1 MEKEN
6 EILSGFVYVRKERV
20 KWLHKKRYIVAHSK
34 GGSNPIEGNQARL
47 IIYKYKSQSDNLEV
61 LRQINFGVVLGI
73 YGGPSGI
80 TLRLRDKDFKFRSKR
95 SSVNKQWMEVCW
107 LLNAIPNHA
116 IPKPPDADRS
126 QLRPELAELSK
137 QYSELYNAHD
147 AWAVQI
153 LQSTIAVSLKVT
165 GLRIITISKEGTLNI
180 IFPSNDGT
188 QTKFSSDEIRRCG
201 LWKSMVFVE
210 IGSLSTGG
218 AKGIIWMDCFKDRV
232 KEIRDKI
239 HNFLFYGPEA
249 SLPAMYCPNFL
260 ADMPFSPW
268 CLCDQPTPYRSRSTS
283 VCSQSSGN
291 SDMPVPL
298 PAPRPFVDLSTHPV
312 IKKSAGT
319 STSSPRGHAAQRVER
334 RSLSLKEEYDDDY
347 EIARRR
353 KRKSILL
360 AEGYSTPVSHTS
372 TARRA
377 PDAIARTPSKVCSN
391 GDDRSILPDYLK
403 LHS

>member
-6 EILSGFVYVRKERV
+6 EILSGFVYVRKERI
-20 KWLHKKRYIVAHSK
+20 KWLHKKRYVVALSK
-34 GGSNPIEGNQARL
+34 GGSTPIEGNQARL
-47 IIYKYKSQSDNLEV
+47 IIYKYKYDSDSENLEV
-61 LRQINFGVVLGI
+61 LRQINFGVILGI

-80 TLRLRDKDFKFRSKR
+80 TLRLPDQDFKFRSKR
-95 SSVNKQWMEVCW
+95 SCANKQWMEVCW
-107 LLNAIPNHA
+107 LLNAIPNHP
-116 IPKPPDADRS
+116 IPKPPEADKS
-126 QLRPELAELSK
+126 LLRPELAELSK
-137 QYSELYNAHD
+137 QYCELYDAHD

-153 LQSTIAVSLKVT
+153 LQSSIAVSLKVT
-165 GLRIITISKEGTLNI
+165 GLRVITISKERTLNI

-188 QTKFSSDEIRRCG
+188 QTKFSSSEIRRCG

-232 KEIRDKI
+232 REIRDRI

-249 SLPAMYCPNFL
+249 TLPAMYCPKFL
-260 ADMPFSPW
+260 ADMPFSPR

-283 VCSQSSGN
+283 LCSQN
-291 SDMPVPL
+291 SECTDL
-298 PAPRPFVDLSTHPV
+298 LAHRPYIDLATHPS
-312 IKKSAGT
+312 IKNSVE
-319 STSSPRGHAAQRVER
+319 STSLRGHAADRVER
-334 RSLSLKEEYDDDY
+334 RSLSLKEEYNDDY

-360 AEGYSTPVSHTS
+360 AEGYSTPVSRAS
-372 TARRA
+372 AARI
-377 PDAIARTPSKVCSN
+377 DAHSVARTTPDLVDHN
-391 GDDRSILPDYLK
+391 GEDKCIIADYLK